1 LIKTY
6 SKEMAYR
13 ECFTYDLDLNPYIIY
28 IGIKAQKKKR
38 ERNIRIRES

>member
-28 IGIKAQKKKR
+28 IGIKAQKKKER
-38 ERNIRIRES
+38 EI